1 MKLFCITG
9 KTVRKKVSILS
20 IFLFSL
26 KICIIGISTQVKT
39 SIILYGYTLTLL
51 IPQNL
56 NWPLLYHHKHIK
68 LVFSSFPFMLAVFNP
83 GLL

>member
-56 NWPLLYHHKHIK
+56 N
-68 LVFSSFPFMLAVFNP
+68 
-83 GLL
+83 